1 MKSIEIAHTF
11 VNRFGSILDLT
22 NLKLNKLVY
31 YAQVE
36 SIRRT
41 GNLLFDDAI
50 EAWQYGP
57 VEPLVYHT
65 FKKYGRGIVAPDPSA
80 CAANGTAVEIIQYV
94 SDTYGRLSAFDLVR
108 LSHRSDGAWASVYK
122 ADANAPI
129 TREAIVQSAD
139 INGFPGMSETL
150 ERGIEKAW
158 ESMPNALKLLE
169 NS

>member
-80 CAANGTAVEIIQYV
+80 CAANGTAVEIIQ
-94 SDTYGRLSAFDLVR
+94 
-108 LSHRSDGAWASVYK
+108 
-122 ADANAPI
+122 
-129 TREAIVQSAD
+129 
-139 INGFPGMSETL
+139 
-150 ERGIEKAW
+150 
-158 ESMPNALKLLE
+158 
-169 NS
+169 